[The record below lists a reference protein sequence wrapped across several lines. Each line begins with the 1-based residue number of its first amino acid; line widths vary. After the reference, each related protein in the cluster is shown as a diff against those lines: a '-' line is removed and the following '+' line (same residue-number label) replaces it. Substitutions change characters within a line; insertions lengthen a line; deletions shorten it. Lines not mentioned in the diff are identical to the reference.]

1 MQTDVKSAYTE
12 SNAAVVAFRTRVK
25 GLFVVVNSAGAN
37 PVVLY
42 DNATTGAGE
51 VLLKVGANAVGAS
64 TVLVPGQGIVAQ
76 NGIYVDKGSA
86 AQVTVFYG

>member
-1 MQTDVKSAYTE
+1 MQTDVKAAYTE
-12 SNAAVVAFRTRVK
+12 SDAAVVTFRTRVK
-25 GLFVVVNSAGAN
+25 GLFIVVNAAGTD

-42 DNATTGAGE
+42 DNASGAAGN
-51 VLLKVGANAVGAS
+51 VLLKAGANAVGSS

-76 NGIYVDKGSA
+76 NGIYVDTGSA